1 MSTFIGSL
9 TAIVIGA
16 SLGAATVHGVV
27 LAQAPDDAHA
37 LQSTTV
43 PSRTLVT
50 NDMHLEML
58 VGVNEWRIA
67 NGRSPIVFHCRAA
80 SCS

>member
-1 MSTFIGSL
+1 MNTFIGGL
-9 TAIVIGA
+9 AAVVIGA

-27 LAQAPDDAHA
+27 QAQAPDDAHA
-37 LQSTTV
+37 LQSTLV
-43 PSRTLVT
+43 PHRPLIT

-58 VGVNEWRIA
+58 VGINEWRIA
-67 NGRSPIVFHCRAA
+67 SGRSPIMFHCRAA